1 MGKVSSATIDTEN
14 VYEDLKLASQA
25 SQVPIND
32 VDVDILA
39 IHTKYILGDEN
50 AISVDDVSIFDD
62 DEFFSDPKLLIEQ
75 SYRVRYYDKTVTP
88 KTKLPKISISV
99 NKTLTKLLAKI
110 DATNK
115 IKYTSDFSAE
125 LENAINRQ
133 ILKYGFLIGIRNASL
148 KKEIKRITSVLRVN
162 GELGEDIVFEVAS
175 GVLPKYPVDD
185 ALIYHYKEKIC
196 NEGDDPN
203 ASVLAVV
210 SEGEVVIEYI
220 KSQTGHPGRNLKGEL
235 IAVGEPKTKTKQK

>member
-115 IKYTSDFSAE
+115 IHQRF
-125 LENAINRQ
+125 
-133 ILKYGFLIGIRNASL
+133 
-148 KKEIKRITSVLRVN
+148 
-162 GELGEDIVFEVAS
+162 
-175 GVLPKYPVDD
+175 
-185 ALIYHYKEKIC
+185 
-196 NEGDDPN
+196 
-203 ASVLAVV
+203 
-210 SEGEVVIEYI
+210 
-220 KSQTGHPGRNLKGEL
+220 
-235 IAVGEPKTKTKQK
+235 